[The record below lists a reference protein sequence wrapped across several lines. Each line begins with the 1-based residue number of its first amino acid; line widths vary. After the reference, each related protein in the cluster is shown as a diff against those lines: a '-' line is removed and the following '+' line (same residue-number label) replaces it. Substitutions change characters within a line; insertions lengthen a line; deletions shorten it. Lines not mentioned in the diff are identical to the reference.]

1 MPTCIQ
7 EISPG
12 MGSRPN
18 IFQGVPTLFFFFFF
32 FFFFLGGGGGSIA
45 ISIQTCGFSRV
56 GVPLDLRTT
65 YIHVSL
71 LKAFKM

>member
-7 EISPG
+7 ESSPG

-18 IFQGVPTLFFFFFF
+18 IFQGVPTLFLFFW
-32 FFFFLGGGGGSIA
+32 GGGGGGVGGSIA